1 MKQVNKKIGV
11 LDLNTDNIYVLN
23 SIREKFV
30 NDDIYYINDLNIE
43 NIDEMDIDELKK
55 SVSNSIE
62 FLLSKNVDVI
72 LVASDSIIEFCEELF
87 MELKIPVI
95 NVITET
101 INFVN
106 EQYEYKNIGFLSTN
120 SMIEANI
127 YQKNIR
133 YNHLYTMVGDDLKK
147 LILTHLVKTTES
159 FQETKNV
166 VVSIYK
172 KDVDIIIP
180 SLVNFL
186 TVKTEIF
193 EYIKDVQILPLDE
206 ILVNSIKNVLYK
218 EEELPLKGKGITYLC
233 SHEQFDLTSLKRLL
247 KIKYQVVNLNQPQ

>member
-1 MKQVNKKIGV
+1 MKQPNKKIGV

-23 SIREKFV
+23 SIRNKFI
-30 NDDIYYINDLNIE
+30 NDDIYYVNGLNID
-43 NIDEMDIDELKK
+43 NIDEMDVEELKR
-55 SVSNSIE
+55 SVSKSIE
-62 FLLSKNVDVI
+62 YLLSKNVDVL
-72 LVASDSIIEFCEELF
+72 LVASDSVIEFCEDLITEL
-87 MELKIPVI
+87 EVPVI
-95 NVITET
+95 NIINET
-101 INFVN
+101 INYVN

-133 YNHLYTMVGDDLKK
+133 YNHLYTMIGDDLKK
-147 LILTHLVKTTES
+147 LILNQLVKTTES

-193 EYIKDVQILPLDE
+193 EYIKDAQILPLDE
-206 ILVNSIKNVLYK
+206 ILVNCISNVLYK
-218 EEELPLKGKGITYLC
+218 EEGLPLKGKGKTYLY
-233 SHEQFDLTSLKRLL
+233 SQEQFDLASLKRLI
-247 KIKYQVVNLNQPQ
+247 KIKYQIDNTYQVQ